1 MYISQLPTQCAA
13 ALNHLEIVA
22 ILLANGGKSLEFHR
36 CESVQNLVVFF
47 QICGIFLRL
56 SLIFLIAV
64 AGIILNWF
72 LILSKNEPRVVLKL
86 FS

>member
-1 MYISQLPTQCAA
+1 MENTPLVQCISCECSTEFSCFF
-13 ALNHLEIVA
+13 
-22 ILLANGGKSLEFHR
+22 SLEFHR